1 MIERTA
7 TQQIHELKI
16 WPKFYAAVASG
27 EKTFEF
33 RFNDRNYQR
42 GDILVMKCF
51 DPENREFHP
60 SLPSIKKQIGF
71 ILPVKSEFSDQWVI
85 LSLLE
90 VKS

>member
-16 WPKFYAAVASG
+16 WPSYYGAVASG

-42 GDILVMKCF
+42 GDIIEMKCF

-60 SLPSIKKQIGF
+60 SLPPIRKQIGF
-71 ILPVKSEFSDQWVI
+71 ILPVKSDLSDQWVI

-90 VKS
+90 VKK